1 MGSSPDTKTFLAI
14 ETSCDET
21 AVAIIDVRGTTITV
35 RSHLVFSQAS
45 LHATFGGV
53 FPNLAKREHAKAL
66 PLLLTSA
73 LTEAQITSNTPPQK
87 ELLTNIQ
94 ALLIKDTI
102 LCETLI
108 PFIQNTNIPLIDGIA
123 VTYGP
128 GLEPALWVGLNTARA
143 LAYAWNVPLYP
154 MNHMEGHI
162 AAALLSE
169 NTSDNTSPQRRYT
182 LTEPLVPALAVLLS
196 GGHTEFDLI
205 HRIGTYE
212 RIGETQDDAVGEAY
226 DKVAR
231 LLGLPYPGGP
241 LLAQKAQEARTRH
254 VQSPIKLPRPMITS
268 DTLHTSFSGLKTAVR
283 YAVEKIT
290 PLTDQDTIGIARE
303 FEEAVTEV
311 LIRKTHAAIEKT
323 AAESLILGGGVVAN
337 EYLRAAFAR
346 LAKEHSIPL
355 FAPHP
360 TLATDNALMI
370 ATALAARYTHGCSIA
385 RDPSDITLKAC
396 GTLRL
401 A

>member
-1 MGSSPDTKTFLAI
+1 MGASPDTKTFLAI

-35 RSHLVFSQAS
+35 RTHLVFSQAS

-66 PLLLTSA
+66 PPLLTSA
-73 LTEAQITSNTPPQK
+73 LTEAQLATNTPPPK
-87 ELLTNIQ
+87 ELPQKIQ
-94 ALLIKDTI
+94 ELLIKDTV
-102 LCETLI
+102 LSETLI
-108 PFIQNTNIPLIDGIA
+108 PFIQNTNIPSIDGIA

-169 NTSDNTSPQRRYT
+169 TAQNETATHHSYT
-182 LTEPLVPALAVLLS
+182 LTDPPVPALAILLS

-205 HRIGTYE
+205 RRIGDYE

-241 LLAQKAQEARTRH
+241 LLAQKAQEARTRRI
-254 VQSPIKLPRPMITS
+254 QSPIKLPRPMVTS
-268 DTLHTSFSGLKTAVR
+268 GNLHTSFSGLKTAVR

-303 FEEAVTEV
+303 FEDAVTEV
-311 LIRKTHAAIEKT
+311 LIRKTHAAIEAT
-323 AAESLILGGGVVAN
+323 GVESLILGGGVVAN
-337 EYLRAAFAR
+337 EHLRTAFGR
-346 LAKEHSIPL
+346 LAQEHGIPL
-355 FAPHP
+355 LAPHP
-360 TLATDNALMI
+360 ALATDNALMI
-370 ATALAARYTHGCSIA
+370 ATALAARHIHGCTIA
-385 RDPSDITLKAC
+385 KDPFDTTLKAC